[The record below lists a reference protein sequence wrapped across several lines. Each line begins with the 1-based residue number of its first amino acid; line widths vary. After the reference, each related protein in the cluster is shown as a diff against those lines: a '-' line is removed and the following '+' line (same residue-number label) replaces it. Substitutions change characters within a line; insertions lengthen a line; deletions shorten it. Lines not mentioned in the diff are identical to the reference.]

1 MIDIAIIG
9 CGPAGLSAGI
19 NARQRG
25 KEAVVFGYG
34 IQSSPLYKA
43 KEVDNHAGMEKLS
56 GKEMLERFLHHA
68 QEKGVSFVQ
77 KRVIQIFDQ
86 GDGFLINAENEFYE
100 AKTVVLALGMQK
112 GKPMAGEEALLGK
125 GVSYCATCDGMLY
138 RGKTVVL
145 IGQTQEA
152 EEDLRFLS
160 QLCQKVYYLPEYSGF
175 ENILENV
182 TVIKGKALSIEG
194 EEQVSGFVTDTQ
206 KYSCDGVF
214 IIRQSVPLGALIY
227 GLEINNGHIQVNQA
241 MQTNLSGVFAA
252 GDCVG
257 LPYQVSK
264 AVGEGL
270 IAAQQAAKL
279 C

>member
-1 MIDIAIIG
+1 
-9 CGPAGLSAGI
+9 
-19 NARQRG
+19 
-25 KEAVVFGYG
+25 
-34 IQSSPLYKA
+34 
-43 KEVDNHAGMEKLS
+43 ME
-56 GKEMLERFLHHA
+56 
-68 QEKGVSFVQ
+68 
-77 KRVIQIFDQ
+77 
-86 GDGFLINAENEFYE
+86 Y
-100 AKTVVLALGMQK
+100 
-112 GKPMAGEEALLGK
+112 LGK